1 MFMYGNE
8 RGIIAVANGAS
19 RMDIV
24 LTAATTIKIAF
35 ASG

>member
-24 LTAATTIKIAF
+24 LTAATIKIAF